1 MLAES
6 SVAAFIVDHLHTDNV
21 GDRRGADC
29 AQCIAAPATL
39 ARRLCVN

>member
-1 MLAES
+1 MRAES

-21 GDRRGADC
+21 DGRRGADC
-29 AQCIAAPATL
+29 AQRIAAPPTL